1 MRYCALF
8 VGLTSLASG
17 ISITGTVYLRQA
29 PTRQPMP
36 GVQVAARRSPDGAL
50 VSTTTTDA
58 QGRFQF
64 HHPPRTRLS
73 IGVSKPGYCARAV
86 ASGDSILLL
95 DAGAP
100 EDVNGADFELF
111 PGGVVTGRITDQ
123 WNEPLEKA
131 TVTVYLVSGSGIAD
145 AAPGNSVQTDD
156 RGLYRIFGLEPGRY
170 VLLARLSRRINDQP
184 AALFYP
190 GSSDPSRARAI
201 EVSAGAETTAIDIA
215 MRPEPTFRIAGKLAG
230 KPAEPGQVFVQ
241 ATPGV
246 GLPDQPS
253 PRVASVTVAPVTR
266 EGNYVLAGLTPGAYV
281 VTAMQSP
288 GRRSPLARQI
298 VDLRAD
304 VTDLVLRPASSGRL
318 DGRVTFSGTGASRR
332 LPASVRVRLKE
343 RASPVPIF
351 SVAQPPDYRFE
362 IPDLWPG
369 SYTIELLEP
378 TKAYLGPVTLG
389 STRLRAPELVVP
401 DSGGS
406 FHMDLEVGLDPALVT
421 GLVKAPV
428 SRYPQPHVCVVL
440 ASPGSAPVG
449 IHAVQSDQNGRFVID
464 GVRPSEYLI
473 GAWACAGPRTWDQ
486 AKRLVV
492 EPNTEIDME
501 LTAAP

>member
-8 VGLTSLASG
+8 VGLTSFAHG
-17 ISITGTVYLRQA
+17 IGITGTVYLRQA
-29 PTRQPMP
+29 PARQPMP
-36 GVQVAARRSPDGAL
+36 GVQVAARRSPDGVL
-50 VSTTTTDA
+50 VATTTTDT

-64 HHPPRTRLS
+64 PHPPRTRLS
-73 IGVSKPGYCARAV
+73 IGASKPGYSARAV
-86 ASGDSILLL
+86 ASGESILLL

-100 EDVNGADFELF
+100 ADVNGSDFELF

-131 TVTVYLVSGSGIAD
+131 TVTVYLVGGSGVVD

-156 RGLYRIFGLEPGRY
+156 RGHYRIFGLEPGRY
-170 VLLARLSRRINDQP
+170 VLLARLSRRLNDQP
-184 AALFYP
+184 PALFYP

-201 EVSAGAETTAIDIA
+201 EVSAGAETTSIDVA
-215 MRPEPTFRIAGKLAG
+215 MRPEPTFRIAGKLAA

-241 ATPGV
+241 AAPGA

-253 PRVASVTVAPVTR
+253 LRVASVTVAPVTR

-281 VTAMQSP
+281 VTAVQSP

-304 VTDLVLRPASSGRL
+304 VTDLVLRPARSGRL
-318 DGRVTFSGTGASRR
+318 DGRVTFSGTGNSRR
-332 LPASVRVRLKE
+332 LPASVRVRLKD

-378 TKAYLGPVTLG
+378 AKAYLGPVRLG
-389 STRLRAPELVVP
+389 STRLRTPELVVP

-406 FHMDLEVGLDPALVT
+406 FNVDLEVGLDPALVT
-421 GLVKAPV
+421 GLVKAPA
-428 SRYPQPHVCVVL
+428 SRSPQPHVCVVL

-449 IHAVQSDQNGRFVID
+449 IHAVQSDQNGRFAIE

-473 GAWACAGPRTWDQ
+473 GAWACAGPRAWDQ
-486 AKRLVV
+486 AKRLLV
-492 EPNTEIDME
+492 EPNTEIDLE
-501 LTAAP
+501 LTVAP